1 MTKNKKVFRF
11 IDDLKKSI
19 EKSNESLVYK
29 LSKIESKYHNNSLN
43 IGGGT
48 TYRNAIEL
56 DMDLNLKS
64 ELYNLKK
71 KFHIDEINHNFAI
84 DDLYIEKIC
93 FEHEKLKESI
103 INGNVKA
110 KVVLSSDFSAFPTL
124 NAKKGKRSIV
134 LGGYEYDYIY
144 PVFKSDT
151 LDKQTLNEINKQ
163 VKHYRMFDDLKL
175 SVSHK

>member
-71 KFHIDEINHNFAI
+71 KFHIDEINHHFAI

-93 FEHEKLKESI
+93 FEHENSK
-103 INGNVKA
+103 
-110 KVVLSSDFSAFPTL
+110 KVL
-124 NAKKGKRSIV
+124 
-134 LGGYEYDYIY
+134 
-144 PVFKSDT
+144 
-151 LDKQTLNEINKQ
+151 
-163 VKHYRMFDDLKL
+163 
-175 SVSHK
+175 